1 MCHFYSLPL
10 PHVLLLLPISTTI
23 ISTSM
28 AAYEATCPPNFS
40 GYKSMPGCTSYFICS
55 NGSVVLTSTC
65 GTGTIFN
72 ENIGVCDLI
81 SNYNGFQCTTTAPPT
96 IAPTI
101 SPKPSYRPSV
111 SPSNSPTTK
120 APVVY
125 DDITNISFCADDF
138 TDIADTCRIGSWCPS
153 GDSSECPNGQS
164 CFIVAINGCNIRD
177 FTNYK
182 EENNGQE
189 IYSSQHL
196 LMPEGGLVGHVDVI
210 KPTSS
215 PTNKPTATPIT
226 ESPIT
231 SSPSIS
237 PTLPLKWY
245 ADYNSNWSTGTCTT
259 DWWVTLSPNMVGS
272 VEDALNGKK
281 YYLSGEECCADV
293 YGHQASNACL
303 NGLTVSPTNGP
314 SVSPSFR
321 PTDGPS
327 TAYPTRSPVTNEV
340 RRLCVFIVS
349 YVLGFQI

>member
-10 PHVLLLLPISTTI
+10 PHVLLLLPTI
-23 ISTSM
+23 ISTTQ

-55 NGSVVLTSTC
+55 NGNVVLTSTC

-138 TDIADTCRIGSWCPS
+138 TEIADTCRIGSWCPS

-164 CFIVAINGCNIRD
+164 CFIVAIDGCNIND

-189 IYSSQHL
+189 IYSSLHL
-196 LMPEGGLVGHVDVI
+196 LMPEGGLVGHTDVI

-231 SSPSIS
+231 TSPSIS

-245 ADYNSNWSTGTCTT
+245 PDYNSNWSTGTCTT
-259 DWWVTLSPNMVGS
+259 DWTSVLPPNMVGS

-303 NGLTVSPTNGP
+303 NGLTESPTIGP
-314 SVSPSFR
+314 SVSPTFQ
-321 PTDGPS
+321 PTDGPT
-327 TAYPTRSPVTNEV
+327 TANPTRSPVTNEV
-340 RRLCVFIVS
+340 RRL
-349 YVLGFQI
+349 YVCQYILFMSFFKS